1 MQKNNHLRRT
11 LESGE
16 LVIAPGVY
24 DMFSALIADQFDFQ
38 ALYMTGYGVSAS
50 HLGQPDVGLTT
61 YSDMVGRAET
71 IARNTKLPL
80 IADADT
86 GFGGLVNVRNTV
98 QGYERAGVQAIQIE
112 DQVMPKKCGHTQG
125 REVIPIDEMLRKIR
139 VAVDHKRHDDT
150 LLIARTDART
160 SLGLDEAIKRG
171 KAYAQ
176 AGADIIFIEAP
187 ESADEFERIGN
198 EIDAWLLA
206 NIVPSGLSP
215 EIDSKILKDWGFN
228 LIIYP
233 TVGMTTATAALRKA
247 YTYLNQNLNT
257 LEMDVPALNMKQ
269 LHELVG
275 FDKIW
280 EFERKYSLL
289 GLEVHDEK
297 NSIR

>member
-215 EIDSKILKDWGFN
+215 EIDSKTLKDWGFN

-233 TVGMTTATAALRKA
+233 TVGMTTATAALQKA